1 MSAPILQ
8 ITTRQTVESASIAI
22 NGTVYPLRSLHDLGW
37 AQTIRY
43 SALHRQPIAARAGVV
58 SAQATVDD
66 EAAMAAVVDEL
77 ILLAVDA
84 PAEVLQLLRRDH
96 KLAVISAAFFDYR
109 PPARAGDVQATGV
122 ATMEA

>member
-8 ITTRQTVESASIAI
+8 ITTRQAVDPASIAI
-22 NGTVYPLRSLHDLGW
+22 DGTVYPLRSLRDLGW

-43 SALHRQPIAARAGVV
+43 TALHRQLMAARAGVV

-66 EAAMAAVVDEL
+66 EAAMEAVVDEL
-77 ILLAVDA
+77 MLLAVDA
-84 PAEVLQLLRRDH
+84 PAEVLQLLRCDH
-96 KLAVISAAFFDYR
+96 KLAVIAAAFFDYR
-109 PPARAGDVQATGV
+109 PPARQATGG